1 MSTPWPPAGTRPL
14 AIDVVSIQSQ
24 VVYGRVGNNVALPT
38 LAALGLSTAAV
49 PTVTLS
55 NTPHYASLHGG
66 ATPVDWFSGWLGDL
80 VQRGALKRLKAVLCG
95 YLGSVAQA
103 EALAPWLE
111 ARAALQPHAGIVIDP
126 VIGDHDHGVYVDPGL
141 VELYRERLLP
151 LAIGATPN
159 EFELARL
166 TGCEVTDT
174 ASAIAAARPLLR
186 GRLQWIAVTSTP
198 HPQDAATMQVT
209 LVMRRDAWAITHP
222 RIDAVPK
229 GTGDLFSAALAG
241 HWVTGEEPPGATVAA
256 CAHVLQA
263 LRLTA
268 EAHCAEL
275 LLPTNLPSPESTR
288 EITCAAVS

>member
-1 MSTPWPPAGTRPL
+1 MSTPWPPAGTVPL
-14 AIDVVSIQSQ
+14 AIDVVSVQSQ

-38 LAALGLSTAAV
+38 LRAFGLTTAAV
-49 PTVTLS
+49 PTVILS

-66 ATPVDWFSGWLGDL
+66 ATSIDWFSGWLDDL
-80 VQRGALKRLKAVLCG
+80 VQRGAVKRLKAVLCG

-103 EALAPWLE
+103 DALADWLD
-111 ARAALQPHAGIVIDP
+111 ARAALQAGVGIVIDP

-141 VELYRERLLP
+141 VDVYRRKLLP

-159 EFELARL
+159 DFELAQL
-166 TGCEVTDT
+166 TGREISDA
-174 ASAIAAARPLLR
+174 ASAVAAARTLLT

-198 HPQDAATMQVT
+198 HAQHGAETMQVT

-222 RIDAVPK
+222 RIDAGPK
-229 GTGDLFSAALAG
+229 GTGDLFSAALTC
-241 HWVTGEEPPGATVAA
+241 HWLTGQEPPQAAASA

-263 LRLTA
+263 LRLTE

-275 LLPTNLPSPESTR
+275 LLPNEVPLESAK
-288 EITCAAVS
+288 EISIKALV